1 MRDDARGGGT
11 LEGVVDE
18 QRDRG
23 FVEAV
28 VAARMDGLMTEPH
41 DIARRLAAA
50 APGIAG
56 RITGHEAEVEAAVR
70 SRWDE
75 ARAVWPTLV
84 VGLDAWLA
92 AVGAGLVDATEPIDR
107 IGELH
112 ASDLYLA
119 QACAVGDAKAIA
131 AFDDSCRDV
140 VMGSLRTMGLADDVI
155 ADVAQDVRAKLF
167 AGSNPR
173 IATYTGRASLRT
185 WTRTVA
191 TRAAVSRLRKK
202 PQAHVDD
209 EVLAALPS
217 PDDGPEEQHFRA
229 KYRVELK
236 AAFEEAMASLTA
248 QQRNVLRHHYVDTLS
263 IDEIGALY
271 GVHRTTAFR
280 WLETA
285 RATLAKRTQSGFQ
298 ARIKAT
304 PSELRS
310 IVRLLQSNI
319 ELSLQRV
326 LRESED

>member
-1 MRDDARGGGT
+1 MRRRGAV
-11 LEGVVDE
+11 EGVVDE

-23 FVEAV
+23 FVEAAA
-28 VAARMDGLMTEPH
+28 AARMHGAMTEPE
-41 DIARRLAAA
+41 DMARRLAAL
-50 APGIAG
+50 APGVAERIA
-56 RITGHEAEVEAAVR
+56 GHEAEVGGALR

-75 ARAVWPTLV
+75 ARAAWPAIAPV
-84 VGLDAWLA
+84 AVEAWLA
-92 AVGAGLVDATEPIDR
+92 AVGAGMVDAGDVLAR

-112 ASDLYLA
+112 AGDLYLA
-119 QACAVGDAKAIA
+119 QACAGGDAKAIA
-131 AFDDSCRDV
+131 AFDHGCRDT

-155 ADVAQDVRAKLF
+155 ADVAQDVRAKLL

-173 IATYTGRASLRT
+173 IGTYTGRASLRT

-209 EVLAALPS
+209 EVLAALPA
-217 PDDGPEEQHFRA
+217 PGDGPEEQHFRA
-229 KYRVELK
+229 KYKVELK

-285 RATLAKRTQSGFQ
+285 RATLAKRTQSGFA